1 MTSNNIGRGIFIQG
15 ECLEVMR
22 QMPSRSFDMI
32 LADLPYGTTQNKWD
46 SVIDFKQLW
55 AEYKRLCTGAIVLT
69 SQMPFSATMA
79 ASNFDDFKY
88 EWVWDKVNRKTG
100 FLNAKK
106 QPLKVTES
114 VLVFY
119 SKQPVY
125 NPQMT
130 VGKPY
135 KATSKGAKSNNYGS
149 QADGVTTINNG
160 EYYPTN
166 LISIPADERGTEGR
180 IHPTQKPVALFEY
193 LIRTY
198 TNEGQRVLDNTAGSG
213 TTAIAAENCGRNWVC
228 IEQSQEYYT
237 KAVERVNTHLW
248 SFVHE
253 AIAA

>member
-46 SVIDFKQLW
+46 SVIDLKALW
-55 AEYKRLCTGAIVLT
+55 FEYKRLCTGAIVLT
-69 SQMPFSATMA
+69 AAQPFTSALVM
-79 ASNFDDFKY
+79 SNIKDFKY
-88 EWVWDKVNRKTG
+88 DWVWKKSKITG
-100 FLNAKK
+100 VLNAKK
-106 QPLKVTES
+106 QPCRQHES
-114 VLVFY
+114 VLVFE
-119 SKQPVY
+119 STVLY
-125 NPQMT
+125 NPQGL
-130 VGKPY
+130 VVFGKTT
-135 KATSKGAKSNNYGS
+135 KQGTSSSNYGTRS
-149 QADGVTTINNG
+149 TASYTQEFTN
-160 EYYPTN
+160 YPRSV
-166 LISIPADERGTEGR
+166 LEIPSEGKCV
-180 IHPTQKPVALFEY
+180 HPTQKPVALFEY